1 MARGNTPGR
10 IYTMK
15 TATKNRRDTLANFAC
30 RTAQCLCCGAMLFQI
45 AACAPQASAE
55 APQRAPHSVEH
66 AVGGS
71 APGAKADVKK
81 MSVPTKGR
89 TAVED
94 EILRILAIQR
104 AGLKPGAAPG
114 VVRSHH

>member
-1 MARGNTPGR
+1 M
-10 IYTMK
+10 
-15 TATKNRRDTLANFAC
+15 
-30 RTAQCLCCGAMLFQI
+30 
-45 AACAPQASAE
+45 
-55 APQRAPHSVEH
+55 
-66 AVGGS
+66 GGS